1 MRIEPQEPPRAFA
14 VGRRGGR
21 LAHVAD
27 VWLSDDEV
35 LTLRTDSG
43 TELDVTRKDW
53 GYYATPSLNRRLAEH
68 GLRAALCAGVPR
80 DDQDADRMYVMLV
93 EAGRED
99 AFAAYLEAEEMR
111 VLAWLDTDERV
122 GAAARALEEGLR

>member
-1 MRIEPQEPPRAFA
+1 MRIEPREPPREFA
-14 VGRRGGR
+14 VGRRGAR

-27 VWLSDDEV
+27 VWLGDDE
-35 LTLRTDSG
+35 LITLRTESG

-68 GLRAALCAGVPR
+68 GLRAALCVGVPR
-80 DDQDADRMYVMLV
+80 AERDADRMYVMVV
-93 EAGRED
+93 EAGRER

-111 VLAWLDTDERV
+111 VLAWLDSDERV
-122 GAAARALEEGLR
+122 GAVARTLEEGLR